1 MIDFQEPKLK
11 ARDERAVRKVLV
23 DLQRRHPEKLLTAED
38 VVEEAKKSNSPLHDL
53 FDWDVEKAAMQHW
66 LNQARSL
73 IRHCTVTM
81 PEDKAEAKVP
91 KYVSLGTDRKK
102 PGGGY
107 RETSQV
113 LSNKELMSQLEE
125 TAKKDIDGVLRRYE
139 MLKGLVARVR
149 KAAGI
154 KK

>member
-1 MIDFQEPKLK
+1 
-11 ARDERAVRKVLV
+11 
-23 DLQRRHPEKLLTAED
+23 
-38 VVEEAKKSNSPLHDL
+38 
-53 FDWDVEKAAMQHW
+53 
-66 LNQARSL
+66 
-73 IRHCTVTM
+73 M

-113 LSNKELMSQLEE
+113 LSNKELMFQLEE